1 MFLFPRRKLRHS
13 VELLNLAVGK
23 HVPYEAIDNIV
34 LEHKNPRLLAKILTR
49 VLEYEAD
56 PQQYSVDHPYK
67 QSRKY
72 NHKCDYQGSLLVSKV
87 LSLFFDPCDF
97 RETSNFNPE
106 FVSANAE
113 KLAADGYFPLQ
124 DFVDSENCD
133 KILGFMSQDEIQ
145 FREDL
150 TGKIH
155 RGYTQ
160 DNVDHTSSNCCR
172 IVDQSVLL
180 SCPEIVDLVF
190 DPRLL
195 AIAQD
200 FLGAPPIHT
209 QVTSWWSVGYSDSYE
224 YVSAGAQRY
233 HQDRDYIKFVKLF
246 FYLTDV
252 DDDSGPHQ
260 FIAGSNV
267 DYAAVSNKGYR
278 SSKRLQSDFLHTKYD
293 SERFHT
299 FTAPRGTVLVED
311 TSGFHRGAPVKSGHR
326 LLLQVEFVST
336 RYSSRE
342 SVLSKRA
349 LDQLPPEMRKF
360 DRLISSYA

>member
-1 MFLFPRRKLRHS
+1 VFLFPGNKLRQS
-13 VELLNLAVGK
+13 VELLNQAVGK
-23 HVPYEAIDNIV
+23 NVPYGEIEKIV
-34 LEHKNPRLLAKILTR
+34 LEHKNPTLLARILTR
-49 VLEYEAD
+49 VLAYEAD
-56 PQQYSVDHPYK
+56 PEQYAADHSYK
-67 QSRKY
+67 RTRKF

-87 LSLFFDPCDF
+87 LSLFFDECDF
-97 RETSNFNPE
+97 RDTQNFSPE

-113 KLAADGYFPLQ
+113 KLGADGYFLLP
-124 DFVDSENCD
+124 DFVDSANCD
-133 KILGFMSQDEIQ
+133 RILEFMSHDEIQ

-160 DNVDHTSSNCCR
+160 ENVDNTSSNCCR
-172 IVDQSVLL
+172 IIDQSVLL

-200 FLGAPPIHT
+200 FLGAPPVHT
-209 QVTSWWSVGYSDSYE
+209 QITSWWSVGYSDTYE
-224 YVSAGAQRY
+224 YVSAAAQKY

-260 FIAGSNV
+260 FIAGSNI

-336 RYSSRE
+336 RFSSRE

-349 LDQLPPEMRKF
+349 LDRLPPQIRKF
-360 DRLISSYA
+360 DRLVSGYA